1 MHSVNTSIPYLNLN
15 DAYNLT
21 NISKCFS
28 KTMFL
33 RLQWRSRHWKTAI
46 LPFHSSNRSES
57 LENIWRGRTC
67 MHTIIIH
74 WCGSWLSGFRL
85 DLHSSTLRTPFERED
100 YPLNRSSTFF
110 HWVRVLSLNR
120 VSRFHRMYPCLRFGT
135 SRHNRRIELSYIRQV
150 ECCGVQDRR

>member
-1 MHSVNTSIPYLNLN
+1 MHSANTSVPYLNLN

-21 NISKCFS
+21 NTSKCFS
-28 KTMFL
+28 KIMFL
-33 RLQWRSRHWKTAI
+33 QLQWHLRHWKTAI

-67 MHTIIIH
+67 MRTIITH
-74 WCGSWLSGFRL
+74 WCGSWLSGFQL
-85 DLHSSTLRTPFERED
+85 DLHNSSLRTPFERGD

-110 HWVRVLSLNR
+110 HGCWVFSLNR
-120 VSRFHRMYPCLRFGT
+120 VSRFHRRYPYLQSGT
-135 SRHNRRIELSYIRQV
+135 SRHNHRIGLFCIRQV